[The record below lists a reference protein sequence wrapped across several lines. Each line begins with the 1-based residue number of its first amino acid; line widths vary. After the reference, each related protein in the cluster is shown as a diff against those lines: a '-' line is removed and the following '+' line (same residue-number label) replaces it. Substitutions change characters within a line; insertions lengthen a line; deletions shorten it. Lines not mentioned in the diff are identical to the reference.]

1 MQKKGPGTFFLMKNP
16 SNVNRFMEN
25 NGHPIVD
32 CRREILPITGNFPTS
47 EVQLPNEIAYS
58 GFRWNGVRLTLLN
71 CAALTTHCG
80 GSMCD
85 KQNLY
90 RADGTMNRACSCM
103 SNTQR
108 TCATTIV
115 MDLGIRTTTSDDIIE
130 VTNFTSTWFVNNYI
144 FTEKLAAHVK
154 ASHFTVDDKEDEV
167 FESITQVL
175 EYINSRGGFRVI
187 GWAKRGMI
195 RDQGAAGQQDNQAQR
210 GYGQQAN
217 QVNNMVENAEVR
229 YHIVRLD
236 PTDPA
241 RINLRELNE
250 LKFTMNA

>member
-1 MQKKGPGTFFLMKNP
+1 M
-16 SNVNRFMEN
+16 
-25 NGHPIVD
+25 
-32 CRREILPITGNFPTS
+32 
-47 EVQLPNEIAYS
+47 
-58 GFRWNGVRLTLLN
+58 
-71 CAALTTHCG
+71 
-80 GSMCD
+80 
-85 KQNLY
+85 
-90 RADGTMNRACSCM
+90 
-103 SNTQR
+103 
-108 TCATTIV
+108 
-115 MDLGIRTTTSDDIIE
+115 
-130 VTNFTSTWFVNNYI
+130 
-144 FTEKLAAHVK
+144 
-154 ASHFTVDDKEDEV
+154 DDKEDEV

-175 EYINSRGGFRVI
+175 EYINSRGGFRII